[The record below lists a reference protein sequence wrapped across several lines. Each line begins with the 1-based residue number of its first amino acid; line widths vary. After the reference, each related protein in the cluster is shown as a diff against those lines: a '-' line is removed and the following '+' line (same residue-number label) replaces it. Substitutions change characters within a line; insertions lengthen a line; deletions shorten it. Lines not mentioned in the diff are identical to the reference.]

1 METSNTQKKG
11 KDMSIWII
19 LGVIAVWILL
29 QAYIL
34 PKMGI
39 STWMSNSCQVG
50 DKQPKAIDIIDKTK

>member
-19 LGVIAVWILL
+19 LAVIAVWVLL
-29 QAYIL
+29 QGYIL

-39 STWMSNSCQVG
+39 ST
-50 DKQPKAIDIIDKTK
+50 